1 MHQELGE
8 IDNKLFNK
16 FKNYRIF
23 NHSFC
28 NLRITNITKGI
39 NQRLKCISKEYNI
52 LKKASE
58 KKEKKNIYNYLNLSK
73 ENKYKRL
80 RKKRTKFPTFVRLR
94 PSTVKSKLLRLES
107 IHDTKKK
114 TFCIDLNKHKL
125 KMRTSVLGLVP
136 NFPVLTNYNNNNNKD
151 IKFSPNSSIYSR
163 NTSVLNNEFTLT
175 KNNNNSYYQ
184 NFDIFKQLNNDNN
197 YNVNNNNNINN
208 NKSNNINNINNNINN
223 NNIIINNNNSINK
236 SLRTNTRKYPN
247 VKVKNNIP
255 NPKNNKKKKKKIN
268 FKKYIPHPIYRKLN
282 DALSNSNQLKK
293 ELLINSNSFSY
304 KDPLKLTELLKVENN
319 NSFEKKINKNIF
331 PYFES
336 YPLKNSKN
344 SPFRT
349 IFPSIDYLE
358 NLNLYK
364 RITNL
369 NPISSYK
376 FKDEIKKEME
386 IKIITKGFA
395 QINFVPNNYF
405 QYAYKR
411 PEWVIEKT
419 KKSREKFEN
428 IIWKTDKN
436 NIGGHTIN

>member
-1 MHQELGE
+1 MHKELDVL
-8 IDNKLFNK
+8 DNNLFNK

-23 NHSFC
+23 NHSVC

-39 NQRLKCISKEYNI
+39 NQRLKSISKEYNI

-114 TFCIDLNKHKL
+114 TFCIDVNKHKL
-125 KMRTSVLGLVP
+125 QMRGSFLGLVP
-136 NFPVLTNYNNNNNKD
+136 NFPVFTNYNNNNSKE

-163 NTSVLNNEFTLT
+163 NTSLLNNEMTIT
-175 KNNNNSYYQ
+175 KTNNNSYFPNY
-184 NFDIFKQLNNDNN
+184 DIFNQLNNDNN
-197 YNVNNNNNINN
+197 NKNIINLNNNIHINNTNYNNNINN
-208 NKSNNINNINNNINN
+208 SLRNNN
-223 NNIIINNNNSINK
+223 
-236 SLRTNTRKYPN
+236 KYPIIEG
-247 VKVKNNIP
+247 KNE
-255 NPKNNKKKKKKIN
+255 NKKKKNKKIN

-282 DALSNSNQLKK
+282 DALENSKQLKK
-293 ELLINSNSFSY
+293 EILITSNSFSY
-304 KDPLKLTELLKVENN
+304 KDPLKLTELLKDENN

-336 YPLKNSKN
+336 CPLKNGKN

-349 IFPSIDYLE
+349 IFPSIEYLE
-358 NLNLYK
+358 NSNLYK
-364 RITNL
+364 RITNI

-386 IKIITKGFA
+386 IKIITKGLA

-419 KKSREKFEN
+419 KKSREKFYN
-428 IIWKTDKN
+428 IIYKTNKKVTES
-436 NIGGHTIN
+436 HHIN